1 MVLAYYLDLPKT
13 KRTDETT
20 DDGAIVLSEHDV
32 WRVVVV
38 AAETI
43 A

>member
-1 MVLAYYLDLPKT
+1 MVLTYYLDLPKM
-13 KRTDETT
+13 KRNDETT
-20 DDGAIVLSEHDV
+20 DGATVLSEHDV